1 MNPTSLTV
9 SLVPEA
15 KGGPFILWDP
25 LPVACSK
32 AKALGYDAIEVF
44 PPSAEGVD
52 VALLEKSLKENGLK
66 LAAMGTGAGAVIRKL
81 TLTSPD
87 AEVRRQGIEFVNG
100 IIDLAGRFGAPA
112 ILGSMQGRWGGPVD
126 KPTALGHL
134 RTTLGEF
141 SERARKAGTT
151 FLLEPLNRY
160 EGNVVNTIGDAI
172 DLIRT
177 LPHPNQHSVRVLADL
192 FHMNIEEDDL
202 LVALRSG
209 RDHIG
214 HVQLA
219 DSNRKPAGHGHTN
232 FRAVAMTLNGIG
244 YQGYLSAEAL
254 PWPDPDTAARLAM
267 DGIRTFFG

>member
-25 LPVACSK
+25 LPVACQK

-52 VALLEKSLKENGLK
+52 AAVLKKSLKEHGLK

-87 AEVRRQGIEFVNG
+87 PEVRRQGRDFVNSV
-100 IIDLAGRFGAPA
+100 IDFAGRYGAPA

-126 KPTALGHL
+126 KATALNYL
-134 RTTLGEF
+134 RPALEEF
-141 SERARKAGTT
+141 GERAKKAGTT

-160 EGNVVNTIGDAI
+160 EGNVINTVAEAA
-172 DLIRT
+172 DLIRSLST
-177 LPHPNQHSVRVLADL
+177 RNVTILADL
-192 FHMNIEEDDL
+192 FHMNIEEQDL
-202 LVALRSG
+202 CAALRG
-209 RDHIG
+209 GAPLIT

-219 DSNRKPAGHGHTN
+219 DSNRRPAGHGHTD
-232 FRAVAMTLNGIG
+232 FRAVAATLQATG
-244 YQGYLSAEAL
+244 YKGYLSAEAL
-254 PWPDPDTAARLAM
+254 PWPDPDSAARLAM
-267 DGIRTFFG
+267 DGIRKFFG

>member
-15 KGGPFILWDP
+15 RGGPFILWDP
-25 LPVACSK
+25 LPVACAK

-52 VALLEKSLKENGLK
+52 ADLLERSLNEHGLK

-87 AEVRRQGIEFVNG
+87 AEVRRQGREFVNSM
-100 IIDLAGRFGAPA
+100 IDFAGRFGAPA

-134 RTTLGEF
+134 RTALDEF
-141 SERARKAGTT
+141 GERARKAGTT

-160 EGNVVNTIGDAI
+160 EGNVVNTIGDAVE
-172 DLIRT
+172 LIRT
-177 LPHPNQHSVRVLADL
+177 LSTRNVTILADL

-202 LVALRSG
+202 LAALRSG
-209 RDHIG
+209 HHHLS

-219 DSNRKPAGHGHTN
+219 DSNRRPAGQGHTN
-232 FRAVAMTLNGIG
+232 FRAVAMTLDAIA
-244 YQGYLSAEAL
+244 YKGYLSAEAL

-267 DGIRTFFG
+267 EGIRRFFR

>member
-9 SLVPEA
+9 SLAPEA

-25 LPVACSK
+25 LPVACRK
-32 AKALGYDAIEVF
+32 ARDLGYDAIEVF

-52 VALLEKSLKENGLK
+52 ATELEKALKDNGLK

-87 AEVRRQGIEFVNG
+87 AEVRRQGREFVNAV
-100 IIDLAGRFGAPA
+100 IDLAGRFGAPA

-134 RTTLGEF
+134 RTALNEF
-141 SERARKAGTT
+141 GERARKAGAT

-160 EGNVVNTIGDAI
+160 EGNVVNTIGDAV
-172 DLIRT
+172 DLIGT
-177 LPHPNQHSVRVLADL
+177 LSTRNVTVLADL
-192 FHMNIEEDDL
+192 FHMNIEEEDL
-202 LVALRSG
+202 LSALRAG
-209 RDHIG
+209 HHHIA

-219 DSNRKPAGHGHTN
+219 DSNRRPAGHGHTN
-232 FRAVAMTLNGIG
+232 FRAVAATLEAIA
-244 YQGYLSAEAL
+244 YRGYLSAEAL
-254 PWPDPDTAARLAM
+254 PWPDPDSAARLAM
-267 DGIRTFFG
+267 DGIRRFFG

>member
-1 MNPTSLTV
+1 MNATSLTV

-25 LPVACSK
+25 LPVACAK
-32 AKALGYDAIEVF
+32 AKALGYDAIELF

-52 VALLEKSLKENGLK
+52 AALLEKSLKDNGLK

-87 AEVRRQGIEFVNG
+87 AEVRRQGIEFVKG

-126 KPTALGHL
+126 KPTAIGHL
-134 RTTLGEF
+134 RTALNEF
-141 SERARKAGTT
+141 GERAKSAGAT

-160 EGNVVNTIGDAI
+160 EGNVVNTIQDAV

-177 LPHPNQHSVRVLADL
+177 LSTRNVTVLADL
-192 FHMNIEEDDL
+192 FHMNIEEEDL
-202 LVALRSG
+202 LAALRG
-209 RDHIG
+209 GAAHIS

-219 DSNRKPAGHGHTN
+219 DSNRRPAGHGHTN
-232 FRAVAMTLNGIG
+232 FRAIATTLDAIA
-244 YQGYLSAEAL
+244 YKGYLSAEAL

-267 DGIRTFFG
+267 EGIRKFFG

>member
-25 LPVACSK
+25 LPVACRK
-32 AKALGYDAIEVF
+32 AKDLGYDAIELF

-52 VALLEKSLKENGLK
+52 AAELEKSLKENGLR
-66 LAAMGTGAGAVIRKL
+66 LAAMGTGAGAVLRKL

-87 AEVRRQGIEFVNG
+87 AEVRRQGREFVNAV
-100 IIDLAGRFGAPA
+100 IDLAGRFGAPA

-134 RTTLGEF
+134 RTALGEF
-141 SERARKAGTT
+141 GERAKKAGTA

-160 EGNVVNTIGDAI
+160 EGNVVNTIGDAV
-172 DLIRT
+172 DLIGT
-177 LPHPNQHSVRVLADL
+177 LPHESQHRIRVLADL
-192 FHMNIEEDDL
+192 FHMNIEEED
-202 LVALRSG
+202 VPGALRAG
-209 RDHIG
+209 RHHIA

-219 DSNRKPAGHGHTN
+219 DSNRRPAGLGHTN
-232 FRAVAMTLNGIG
+232 FRAVAQTLDSIG
-244 YQGYLSAEAL
+244 YPGYLSAEAL

-267 DGIRTFFG
+267 DGIRRYFG

>member
-25 LPVACSK
+25 LPVACQK
-32 AKALGYDAIEVF
+32 AKAFGYDAIELF
-44 PPSAEGVD
+44 PPSAEGID
-52 VALLEKSLKENGLK
+52 APALEKGLRDHGLR
-66 LAAMGTGAGAVIRKL
+66 LAAMGTGAGAVLRKL

-87 AEVRRQGIEFVNG
+87 ADVRRQGIEFVNSV
-100 IIDLAGRFGAPA
+100 IDVAGRFGAPA

-134 RTTLGEF
+134 RAALNEF
-141 SERARKAGTT
+141 GERAKKAGTT

-160 EGNVVNTIGDAI
+160 EGNVVNTIGEAV
-172 DLIRT
+172 DLIRSLST
-177 LPHPNQHSVRVLADL
+177 SNVTILADL

-202 LVALRSG
+202 LAALRTG
-209 RDHIG
+209 AHQVG

-219 DSNRKPAGHGHTN
+219 DSNRRPAGNGHTN
-232 FRAVAMTLNGIG
+232 FRAVAATLESIG

-267 DGIRTFFG
+267 EGIRRFFR

>member
-25 LPVACSK
+25 LPVACRK
-32 AKALGYDAIEVF
+32 AKDLGYDAIELF

-52 VALLEKSLKENGLK
+52 AGLLERSLKEHSLK
-66 LAAMGTGAGAVIRKL
+66 LAAVGTGAGAVLRKL
-81 TLTSPD
+81 TLTSPE
-87 AEVRRQGIEFVNG
+87 AEIRRQGREFVG
-100 IIDLAGRFGAPA
+100 AVIDLAGRFGAPA

-134 RTTLGEF
+134 REALNEF
-141 SERARKAGTT
+141 GERAKNSGTT

-160 EGNVVNTIGDAI
+160 EGNVVNTIGDAV

-177 LPHPNQHSVRVLADL
+177 LSTRNVTVLADL
-192 FHMNIEEDDL
+192 FHMNIEEEDL
-202 LVALRSG
+202 PAALRAG
-209 RDHIG
+209 RHHIS

-219 DSNRKPAGHGHTN
+219 DSNRRPAGNGHTD
-232 FRAVAMTLNGIG
+232 FRAMAATLDAIG

-267 DGIRTFFG
+267 QGIRRFFG

>member
-25 LPVACSK
+25 LPVACEK

-52 VALLEKSLKENGLK
+52 AAALEQGLRNHGLK

-87 AEVRRQGIEFVNG
+87 AEVRRQGIAFVNS
-100 IIDLAGRFGAPA
+100 IIDFAGRFGAPA
-112 ILGSMQGRWGGPVD
+112 ILGSMQGRWGGAVD

-134 RTTLGEF
+134 REALNEF
-141 SERARKAGTT
+141 GERARRAGTT

-160 EGNVVNTIGDAI
+160 EGNVVNTIGDAVE
-172 DLIRT
+172 LIRT
-177 LPHPNQHSVRVLADL
+177 LSTPNVTILADL

-202 LVALRSG
+202 LAALRAG
-209 RDHIG
+209 AHQVG

-219 DSNRKPAGHGHTN
+219 DSNRRPAGNGHTN
-232 FRAVAMTLNGIG
+232 FRAVAATLDSIG

-267 DGIRTFFG
+267 EGIRRFFR

>member
-32 AKALGYDAIEVF
+32 ARALGYDAIELF

-52 VALLEKSLKENGLK
+52 AAALEKALRDHGLK
-66 LAAMGTGAGAVIRKL
+66 LAAMGTGAGAVLRKL

-87 AEVRRQGIEFVNG
+87 PEVRRQGRDFINAV
-100 IIDLAGRFGAPA
+100 IDLAGRFGAPA
-112 ILGSMQGRWGGPVD
+112 ILGSMQGRFGGPVD

-134 RTTLGEF
+134 RTALGEF

-160 EGNVVNTIGDAI
+160 EGNVVNTIGDAVE
-172 DLIRT
+172 L
-177 LPHPNQHSVRVLADL
+177 LHSVPFHNVTILADL
-192 FHMNIEEDDL
+192 FHMNIEETDL
-202 LVALRSG
+202 LAALRAG
-209 RDHIG
+209 AHQIG

-219 DSNRKPAGHGHTN
+219 DSNRRPAGHGHTN
-232 FRAVAMTLNGIG
+232 FRAVAATLESIG

-267 DGIRTFFG
+267 EGIRRFFR